1 MPILRAPP
9 TTSDEEGIKRLKKLM
24 EADNAYAFSILA
36 EYYAE
41 GIKGM
46 PQDFAKAI
54 ELYLRAGELGC
65 AEAYF
70 NLGILYDY
78 GRSVEEDKK
87 KAKHFYELA
96 AMNGNLSARHN
107 LGCMEI
113 EADNHNRAYKH
124 FILSARA
131 GDKKSLDVV
140 KTGFMHG
147 IVTKDEYANTLRAHQ
162 KIQDEMKSD
171 MRDKALLTRTHRIL
185 SSS

>member
-1 MPILRAPP
+1 M
-9 TTSDEEGIKRLKKLM
+9 
-24 EADNAYAFSILA
+24 
-36 EYYAE
+36 
-41 GIKGM
+41 
-46 PQDFAKAI
+46 
-54 ELYLRAGELGC
+54 
-65 AEAYF
+65 
-70 NLGILYDY
+70 
-78 GRSVEEDKK
+78 EEDKK

-162 KIQDEMKSD
+162 KIQDDVKSD
-171 MRDKALLTRTHRIL
+171 DRDKAEEFDRHRGNGAT
-185 SSS
+185 